1 MAYEVYLNGLKLPI
15 TPSKI
20 ETKIK
25 GNNKSVNLIN
35 EGDIN
40 ILKLPGLTEIS
51 FTALLP
57 NSKYPFSLNDTKP
70 IVFLDEFE
78 KLKTEKK
85 PFQFVVIRTDY
96 KSEILFHT
104 DMMVSLEDYTI
115 TEDAKNGLDLSV
127 SIKLK
132 QFKEYGTKILKLTE
146 EEGTTVAVAETPR
159 STENAPKKKVYV
171 VVKGDTLWNIA
182 KKHLGKGERYVEIYQ
197 LNRDKIVNPNLIY
210 PGQIFKMPT

>member
-25 GNNKSVNLIN
+25 GNNKTLNLIN
-35 EGDIN
+35 DGDIN
-40 ILKLPGLTEIS
+40 VLKLPGLTEIS

-57 NSKYPFSLNDTKP
+57 NSRYPFSLNDTKP

-96 KSEILFHT
+96 KNEILFHT

>member
-57 NSKYPFSLNDTKP
+57 NSRYPFSLNDTKP

-96 KSEILFHT
+96 KNEILFHT

-210 PGQIFKMPT
+210 PGQILKMPT

>member
-25 GNNKSVNLIN
+25 GNNKTLNLIN
-35 EGDIN
+35 DGDIN
-40 ILKLPGLTEIS
+40 VLKLPGLTEIS

-57 NSKYPFSLNDTKP
+57 NSRYPFSLYDTKP

-96 KSEILFHT
+96 KNEILFHT

-115 TEDAKNGLDLSV
+115 IEDAKNGLDLSV

-210 PGQIFKMPT
+210 PGQILKMPT

>member
-1 MAYEVYLNGLKLPI
+1 MAYELYVDGLLLPI

-25 GNNKSVNLIN
+25 GNNKTVNLIN
-35 EGDIN
+35 DGDISV
-40 ILKLPGLTEIS
+40 LKLPGLTEIS

-70 IVFLDEFE
+70 IVFLEKFE
-78 KLKTEKK
+78 SLKVEKK
-85 PFQFVVIRTDY
+85 PFQFIVIRTDY
-96 KSEILFHT
+96 KDELLYFT

-132 QFKEYGTKILKLTE
+132 QYKEYGTKILKISE
-146 EEGTTVAVAETPR
+146 ENGRTIAVVETPR
-159 STENAPKKKVYV
+159 STQNAPKVKTYKVV
-171 VVKGDTLWNIA
+171 EGDTLWNIA
-182 KKHLGKGERYVEIYQ
+182 KKYLGDGERYTEIYQ
-197 LNRDKIVNPNLIY
+197 LNKDIIVNPNLIY
-210 PGQIFKMPT
+210 PGQKLKMPT